1 MSQPSEII
9 APLQSTSGVV
19 PTTGNTSGS
28 SGNLSEVPSTQ
39 AGSGAN
45 LTPPTTSASANTSTQ
60 RDILCFFHC
69 LNYRSMAQTIVY
81 AGVLIICSAEPGK
94 FNSLRQL
101 WKILCNFA
109 CLIALGY
116 PLLLLSFS
124 DISLN
129 FCGLVASTNTRVLL
143 AFISLVVFLYHHFG
157 KVSAQPHTIVK

>member
-45 LTPPTTSASANTSTQ
+45 LTPPTTSASANTSTE

-69 LNYRSMAQTIVY
+69 LNYRSMAQPIVY

-101 WKILCNFA
+101 WRILCNFA

-116 PLLLLSFS
+116 PPFIIKFLEYKSEFLWSSSWHECQSSSCFHFAGCLFVSSFW
-124 DISLN
+124 
-129 FCGLVASTNTRVLL
+129 
-143 AFISLVVFLYHHFG
+143 
-157 KVSAQPHTIVK
+157 